1 MAKHT
6 LPEGRRTELCDWL
19 TENGINPHDVP
30 ADADMTIDKG
40 PTGRFLR
47 CEVFDRSLDGRLQ
60 VDERGERVAL
70 MVVNVPLQVE
80 PPEWWTPY
88 EKPTREQLA
97 ATLREVLDA
106 FTTARRDD
114 GVIAGYFLEGAIH
127 PGDMN
132 RWRAVLEATK
142 EQPNV

>member
-6 LPEGRRTELCDWL
+6 LPEGRRTALCGWL
-19 TENGINPHDVP
+19 TANGINPHDVP

-88 EKPTREQLA
+88 EKPTREQLLTVVDRVRKLHHDWENDPGHCA
-97 ATLREVLDA
+97 HCTGPDGNLVPFPCPTIRALDGP
-106 FTTARRDD
+106 D
-114 GVIAGYFLEGAIH
+114 
-127 PGDMN
+127 
-132 RWRAVLEATK
+132 
-142 EQPNV
+142 